1 MVKSYSDMLLVPFAK
16 YLKKYGRLEL
26 SNLGA
31 SLLIP
36 NEEFHFNS
44 ILFKPKRLSYS
55 ADKSWEFI
63 ASVVVLEKDDF
74 SKENFLLYQRLK
86 GLECTLNTKGFIRKS
101 FSMKSNDLLSHLK
114 QQIPDLHIDTHLCEV
129 INQDFILKDL
139 LSKIS
144 PDSLSITLFNQPLNV
159 TDITEYCIQFRKQ
172 YECPSEIIWN
182 INLEKFLGGIISKK
196 KYTKIIDSTIQ
207 ALEII
212 SNHLIRECQLMQGRL

>member
-16 YLKKYGRLEL
+16 YLKKYGQLEL

-36 NEEFHFNS
+36 NEEFHFSS

-55 ADKSWEFI
+55 ADKAWEFI
-63 ASVVVLEKDDF
+63 ASVVILERDDF
-74 SKENFLLYQRLK
+74 SKENFPLYQKLK
-86 GLECTLNTKGFIRKS
+86 GLECTLNTKGIIRKN
-101 FSMKSNDLLSHLK
+101 FSMKSNDFLKHLK
-114 QQIPDLHIDTHLCEV
+114 QEIPDLKIDTHLCEV

-139 LSKIS
+139 LTKIS
-144 PDSLSITLFNQPLNV
+144 PDSLTITLFNQPLNV
-159 TDITEYCIQFRKQ
+159 TDITEYCIQFRKV
-172 YECPSEIIWN
+172 YEFPSEIIWN

-212 SNHLIRECQLMQGRL
+212 SIHLIREVQIMQGML

>member
-63 ASVVVLEKDDF
+63 ASVVVLGREDF

-101 FSMKSNDLLSHLK
+101 FSMKSNELLSHLK
-114 QQIPDLHIDTHLCEV
+114 QEIPDMHIDAHLCEV

-212 SNHLIRECQLMQGRL
+212 SNHLIRECQLMEGRL